1 LLDIL
6 IKEKNKLEDLL
17 NSLST
22 YGYIILF
29 LYSFGGGFFALVA
42 AGALSY
48 MGKMDITTSIAVA
61 AVANYIGDMFLF
73 YMARYNKG
81 FAKPYMSNHRRKVA
95 LSHVLIKKY
104 GDFVIFIQKFIYGV
118 KTLVPIAFGL
128 SKYSFVKF
136 GILNAPASLVFSL
149 FFGLLSYYGGEQI
162 VKAFGVIKENPII
175 MPIVLVTFGSLIWWY
190 FSVATK
196 KK

>member
-1 LLDIL
+1 V
-6 IKEKNKLEDLL
+6 EDLL

-81 FAKPYMSNHRRKVA
+81 FAKPYMKNHRRKVA

-104 GDFVIFIQKFIYGV
+104 GDLVIFIQKFIYGV

-149 FFGLLSYYGGEQI
+149 FFGLISYYGGKQI
-162 VKAFGVIKENPII
+162 VTAFGVIKENPII
-175 MPIVLVTFGSLIWWY
+175 MPIVLVVFGSLIWWY
-190 FSVATK
+190 FTVATK

>member
-1 LLDIL
+1 M
-6 IKEKNKLEDLL
+6 EDLF

-48 MGKMDITTSIAVA
+48 MGKMDITTSIMVA
-61 AVANYIGDMFLF
+61 AVANYLGDMMLF
-73 YMARYNKG
+73 YMARYNKH
-81 FAKPYMSNHRRKVA
+81 FVQPYMKNHRRKFA

-104 GDFVIFIQKFIYGV
+104 GNFVVFIQKYIYGI

-128 SKYSFVKF
+128 SKYSFFKF
-136 GILNAPASLVFSL
+136 GILNAPASLLWAL
-149 FFGLLSYYGGEQI
+149 FFGLLSYWGGEQI
-162 VKAFGVIKENPII
+162 IKAFAYVKQNPII
-175 MPIVLVTFGSLIWWY
+175 MPFILLTLGSLLWWY
-190 FSVATK
+190 FSYATK
-196 KK
+196 KKS